1 MQPQKEWCVLN
12 SKVLYLIHLNGNSLL
27 PRIDKL
33 RNIAKL
39 SNAAF
44 IGTNESKLDYSILL
58 FEIHISNYNT
68 PCCDRGRLGGWIVC
82 YVRKDLSYDVKSFF
96 FAPEIENIFFELL
109 LPNMKPIVV
118 GIIYGQPIQSEF
130 LEIIYIHFS
139 KLDTKNS

>member
-96 FAPEIENIFFELL
+96 FCAWNWKHFLRTITTKYETNSCWNHLWTTYSIRIFR
-109 LPNMKPIVV
+109 NY
-118 GIIYGQPIQSEF
+118 IYPF
-130 LEIIYIHFS
+130 
-139 KLDTKNS
+139 

>member
-1 MQPQKEWCVLN
+1 M
-12 SKVLYLIHLNGNSLL
+12 LYLIHLNGNSLL

-33 RNIAKL
+33 RNIAQL

-44 IGTNESKLDYSILL
+44 IGTNESKLDDSILL
-58 FEIHISNYNT
+58 SGIHIDNYNT
-68 PCCDRGRLGGWIVC
+68 PCCDRGRIGGWIVC

-96 FAPEIENIFFELL
+96 FFFVAEIENISFELL

-118 GIIYGQPIQSEF
+118 GIIYERPIQSE
-130 LEIIYIHFS
+130 LLKIKYMHFS